1 MNLLITNLV
10 NDVNKTDVKNDYKK
24 GGNFYS
30 QDRYFTWLN
39 SQIDY
44 RLRHNNKLLY
54 ILVSFLMRSTN
65 YKHDSSVMVKKP
77 FWVIFIDVI
86 CWIAMIGFVVCL
98 FLGIATPMIKAIK
111 ETINFSKSDYE
122 KIANAWRDAFGNG
135 QTIVAIIFI
144 VITLVIGITYLYIV
158 TKVIPKN
165 KALNIKD
172 YVSKKIDYIVK
183 FGLAVKTED
192 LINKN
197 LDNTKSKLKI
207 KKNKIEQIIFDK
219 AEILND
225 ADRWTILQVTNILY
239 KLFTN
244 FSVILEF
251 SNITNET
258 YEQLKQIVENDFL
271 FIKIVVLDNKKKS
284 ENNNI

>member
-1 MNLLITNLV
+1 MNLLITNYI
-10 NDVNKTDVKNDYKK
+10 NDVNKTELKKEYKK

-54 ILVSFLMRSTN
+54 LLVSFLMRSTN
-65 YKHDSSVMVKKP
+65 YRHDSSVMVKKP
-77 FWVIFIDVI
+77 FWAIFIDVI
-86 CWIAMIGFVVCL
+86 CWIAMIGFLVCL

-111 ETINFSKSDYE
+111 ETINLKSDYD
-122 KIANAWRDAFGNG
+122 KITQAWRDAFGSG
-135 QTIVAIIFI
+135 QTIVAIVFT
-144 VITLVIGITYLYIV
+144 VITLTIGIIYLYII

-165 KALNIKD
+165 KTLNIKD
-172 YVSKKIDYIVK
+172 YVCKKIDYVVK
-183 FGLAVKTED
+183 FGIAVKTED

-197 LDNTKSKLKI
+197 LNSTKEKLKI

-225 ADRWTILQVTNILY
+225 TDRWIILQITNILY
-239 KLFTN
+239 KIFAN
-244 FSVILEF
+244 FSVVLEF
-251 SNITNET
+251 SNISKET
-258 YEQLKQIVENDFL
+258 YDQLKEIVENDFL
-271 FIKIVVLDNKKKS
+271 FTKLVVLDENKKEKTM
-284 ENNNI
+284 